1 MKELQALVYGVVF
14 LSAVLLSA
22 KVNGGRVGCYFNK
35 WALYRNDV
43 GQFAIENIPGDLCT
57 HAMYSFAGINTNTW
71 QIKIN
76 DEGIDEPAYSSFTA
90 LKQRFPNLKTLIAI
104 GGGGERG
111 FSSLVSTQARRE
123 TFINSVIDFVN
134 KYGFDGIDLDWEYP
148 GSADTGGV
156 PEDKNNFVYLV
167 QELKAAFNSVG
178 KGWEIT
184 MAVSLVESY
193 VRGGYDVPVLCNLA
207 DAIHAMAYDMR
218 GTWTGYADVQSPM
231 YSRPIDQG
239 SYKTLN
245 LNDSLQM
252 WVDMGCAPNKLVVGV
267 PTYGRTYTLAGSDN
281 KPGAAITGEGN
292 PGPYTSSSGVL
303 AYYEICLNQWPRQWD
318 DTAKCPYAFQGNQW
332 VGYDDPESVQI
343 KMDFIK
349 QRGYGG
355 AMTWTVD
362 MDDFRGVCGSKYPL
376 ITILSNNMKSDNPPS
391 SDTTTTPVT
400 TTTPSSGTPTCTSD
414 GFVAD
419 QQCDKYYECVN
430 GVAYEFFCQGGTVW
444 NPDLSS
450 CDWPWNSPRPECR
463 QQ

>member
-1 MKELQALVYGVVF
+1 MSPGSSTESYPAFAHIGLREKPGKNLNQVKDEVSQPYRTTE
-14 LSAVLLSA
+14 
-22 KVNGGRVGCYFNK
+22 VNGGRVGCYFNK

-193 VRGGYDVPVLCNLA
+193 VRGGYDVPVLC
-207 DAIHAMAYDMR
+207 
-218 GTWTGYADVQSPM
+218 
-231 YSRPIDQG
+231 
-239 SYKTLN
+239 K
-245 LNDSLQM
+245 
-252 WVDMGCAPNKLVVGV
+252 
-267 PTYGRTYTLAGSDN
+267 
-281 KPGAAITGEGN
+281 
-292 PGPYTSSSGVL
+292 
-303 AYYEICLNQWPRQWD
+303 
-318 DTAKCPYAFQGNQW
+318 
-332 VGYDDPESVQI
+332 
-343 KMDFIK
+343 
-349 QRGYGG
+349 
-355 AMTWTVD
+355 
-362 MDDFRGVCGSKYPL
+362 
-376 ITILSNNMKSDNPPS
+376 
-391 SDTTTTPVT
+391 
-400 TTTPSSGTPTCTSD
+400 
-414 GFVAD
+414 
-419 QQCDKYYECVN
+419 
-430 GVAYEFFCQGGTVW
+430 
-444 NPDLSS
+444 
-450 CDWPWNSPRPECR
+450 
-463 QQ
+463 